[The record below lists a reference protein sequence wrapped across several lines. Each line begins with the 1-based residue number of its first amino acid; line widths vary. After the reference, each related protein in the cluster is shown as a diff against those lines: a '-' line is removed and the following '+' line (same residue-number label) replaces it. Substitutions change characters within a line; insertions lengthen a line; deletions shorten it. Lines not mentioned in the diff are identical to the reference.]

1 MPKNFFPFDFDLQSY
16 ESWLNEVQ
24 KEEFEESLVQDHE
37 AHEHY
42 DLILAFA

>member
-1 MPKNFFPFDFDLQSY
+1 MPQNSFFPSDFDLQTY
-16 ESWLNEVQ
+16 ENWLDENQ
-24 KEEFEESLVQDHE
+24 KFEEYLVQDHE